1 MACVVCGGSKLKSIS
16 SIEDMTLRKGEFW
29 TCGHCTLKNSLHSPV
44 CSACKSHR
52 QPQLSMAMEAV
63 RERPDGQ
70 SYEDQDAAAVAGGGA
85 GGSGGGS
92 GASGHQSSGSEVIK
106 APTALNLPL
115 ASVALPM
122 PLLQIPTTSAAGLR
136 GSRSPSPR
144 MQPLPSLQQPQ
155 QRSSSSS
162 GAIPKRHSTG
172 GSIVPRN
179 ISIAGL
185 AVNKQHKLKK
195 KQQIANAVETQANN
209 NGSGE
214 VSSQDAVSESLTGLG
229 TSTSTD
235 GSGEASDSE
244 SQVEEHSIY
253 AKVWKGPRK
262 TTESKM

>member
-162 GAIPKRHSTG
+162 GAIPKQLQRKHPCNELFN
-172 GSIVPRN
+172 ILVPL
-179 ISIAGL
+179 SYD
-185 AVNKQHKLKK
+185 
-195 KQQIANAVETQANN
+195 
-209 NGSGE
+209 
-214 VSSQDAVSESLTGLG
+214 SSCGRL
-229 TSTSTD
+229 
-235 GSGEASDSE
+235 
-244 SQVEEHSIY
+244 
-253 AKVWKGPRK
+253 
-262 TTESKM
+262 